1 MQKAIFLDRD
11 GVINEE
17 RGTYTHRW
25 EDFRFVTGLFDS
37 LRRFQESGYVLIV
50 ITNQGGVA
58 KGIYTEEDVQLLHG
72 KMLEVMK
79 REGITI
85 TDIDYCPHHQDYQ
98 ICDCRK
104 PKPLM
109 LIRMMERYNI
119 DPKQSYFIGDSP
131 RDIVAG
137 EAAGVPSIKIEAN
150 SSLKE
155 IEHLIA
161 GLQ

>member
-1 MQKAIFLDRD
+1 MQKAVFLDRD

-17 RGTYTHRW
+17 RGTYTHKW
-25 EDFRFVTGLFDS
+25 EDFRFVEGLFDS
-37 LRRFQESGYVLIV
+37 LRRFQEHDYILIV

-58 KGIYTEEDVQLLHG
+58 KGIYTEEDVQSLHA
-72 KMLEVMK
+72 KMLAVMK
-79 REGITI
+79 REKIHI

-98 ICDCRK
+98 ICECRK

-109 LIRMMERYNI
+109 LLRMMEKYNI

-137 EAAGVPSIKIEAN
+137 EAAGVSSIKIEPN

>member
-11 GVINEE
+11 GVINVE
-17 RGTYTHRW
+17 RGTYTHKW
-25 EDFRFVTGLFDS
+25 EDFRFVDGLFDS
-37 LRRFQESGYVLIV
+37 LRRFQKNGYILIV

-58 KGIYTEEDVQLLHG
+58 KGIYTEDDVKQLHG
-72 KMLEVMK
+72 KMIEVMEN
-79 REGITI
+79 EGIHI

-109 LIRMMERYNI
+109 LLRMMKRYDV